1 MSKIYKGTL
10 GLIGNTPLVEV
21 VNIEKELNSSVNML
35 TIIFD
40 EKYPGEWNVKSG
52 KLYKGSMEIN
62 NDFKVVDEVKDKY
75 INELNLIAL
84 ENSIKFN
91 IGFSKLSNSDVVETM
106 EDKKASID
114 TLSATNAVAYRIF
127 NKKIDDL
134 YLDVKT
140 HLESVIGEK

>member
-1 MSKIYKGTL
+1 LSEE
-10 GLIGNTPLVEV
+10 LIEIISYIDYFIVPFDRGKRVFEDTITYLKSIFTSGIIEDKEEH
-21 VNIEKELNSSVNML
+21 NICL
-35 TIIFD
+35 IFN
-40 EKYPGEWNVKSG
+40 KY
-52 KLYKGSMEIN
+52 N
-62 NDFKVVDEVKDKY
+62 NKADVDEVKDKY

>member
-1 MSKIYKGTL
+1 
-10 GLIGNTPLVEV
+10 
-21 VNIEKELNSSVNML
+21 
-35 TIIFD
+35 
-40 EKYPGEWNVKSG
+40 
-52 KLYKGSMEIN
+52 
-62 NDFKVVDEVKDKY
+62 
-75 INELNLIAL
+75 
-84 ENSIKFN
+84 
-91 IGFSKLSNSDVVETM
+91 M